1 MKYLVQLILLTTVL
15 LASPAS
21 SQQADDAP
29 SQDAMARIDA
39 LLEEIERQ
47 EEDIEV
53 LAARASRRE
62 GVAAELL
69 MSRRDRVWAAMLA
82 NTATVARELI
92 KRRDAGEDVSAY
104 WDPMVADLEQL
115 PEEMRAMLER
125 VREQVVFPD
134 GDLPTSEFVIAD
146 QELFREVA
154 AQQRLLSA
162 MIDYVEIADEFGLD
176 VSAER
181 EFVETELAEHAA
193 NASVFLA
200 LAQDAL
206 DALQAAS
213 ATLPGNTEITDR
225 LNATN
230 ARIRLSA
237 GALQGAVALLDRLD
251 LQTRLY
257 RQQLL
262 TATGEITADVLD
274 VGLVASL
281 VSEWSRAAIGYTRA
295 NGPQLLFRTLFIV
308 VILFAFWQL
317 GKLLQRLLEKALSS
331 SRVTISTLLQ
341 KMIVSTARNL
351 VFAIGFML
359 AISQLG
365 VSLGPL
371 LAGLGIAGFIIGFA
385 LQDTLSN
392 FASGVMILFYRP
404 FDVGDYVEAGGV
416 TGKVSHMSLV
426 NTTFM
431 TLDNQR
437 LIVPNNMIWQTVIT
451 NVTAQHVRRVDLMF
465 GVSYSDDLDKVEQL
479 LHDIVAEHEAVLSEP
494 EPMIKLHELADSSV
508 NFIVRPWVKTED
520 YWDTYW
526 AITKA
531 VKKRF
536 DAEGISIPF
545 PQRDVHVIESP
556 G

>member
-1 MKYLVQLILLTTVL
+1 
-15 LASPAS
+15 
-21 SQQADDAP
+21 
-29 SQDAMARIDA
+29 
-39 LLEEIERQ
+39 
-47 EEDIEV
+47 
-53 LAARASRRE
+53 
-62 GVAAELL
+62 
-69 MSRRDRVWAAMLA
+69 MLG
-82 NTATVARELI
+82 NTATLARELI
-92 KRRDAGEDVSAY
+92 KQRDAGQDVSAY
-104 WDPMVADLEQL
+104 WDEMVTDLQQL
-115 PEEMRAMLER
+115 PEEMRSMLER
-125 VREQVVFPD
+125 VRGQVVFPD
-134 GDLPTSEFVIAD
+134 GDMPTSEFVVAD

-154 AQQRLLSA
+154 TQQQLFGA
-162 MIDYVEIADEFGLD
+162 MIEYLEIAGDFGLD

-181 EFVETELAEHAA
+181 EFIETELAEHAA
-193 NASVFLA
+193 NTSVFLA
-200 LAQDAL
+200 MAQDDLGAL
-206 DALQAAS
+206 RAAS
-213 ATLPGNTEITDR
+213 TTLPGNTEIADR

-237 GALQGAVALLDRLD
+237 NSLQGAVASMDRLE

-281 VSEWSRAAIGYTRA
+281 VSEWSKAAIGYTKA
-295 NGPQLLFRTLFIV
+295 NGPQLLFRLLFVLI
-308 VILFAFWQL
+308 ILFAFWQL
-317 GKLLQRLLEKALSS
+317 GKLLQRLLEKALSP
-331 SRVTISTLLQ
+331 SRVSISTLLQ

-351 VFAIGFML
+351 VFAIGIML
-359 AISQLG
+359 AISQMG
-365 VSLGPL
+365 ISLGPL

-437 LIVPNNMIWQTVIT
+437 LTVPNNMIWQTVIT
-451 NVTAQHVRRVDLMF
+451 NVTAQHMRRVDLMF
-465 GVSYSDDLDKVEQL
+465 GVSYSDDLDKVEKL
-479 LHDIVAEHEAVLSEP
+479 LHEIVAELEAVLSEP
-494 EPMIKLHELADSSV
+494 EPMIRLHELADSSV

-536 DAEGISIPF
+536 DAEGITIPF
-545 PQRDVHVIESP
+545 PQRDVHVIESAT
-556 G
+556 